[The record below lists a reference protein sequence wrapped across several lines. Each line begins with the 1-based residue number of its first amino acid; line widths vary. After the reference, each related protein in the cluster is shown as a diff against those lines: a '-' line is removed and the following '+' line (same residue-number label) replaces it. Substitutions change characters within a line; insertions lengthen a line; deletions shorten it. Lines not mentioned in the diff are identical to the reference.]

1 MKVELFCALIV
12 SKVFVPSFNDFSLSQ
27 LLYHK
32 TLILLRCN
40 QTFLNKEKTAF
51 QRSSFLVVNNYFLKP
66 KSTMSLR

>member
-40 QTFLNKEKTAF
+40 QTFLAKK
-51 QRSSFLVVNNYFLKP
+51 KP
-66 KSTMSLR
+66 PFSGLLS